1 VILRNGR
8 ILLGVVAVIVLS
20 QVWNVSLEAMASRGL
35 GTRIAESL
43 FDIVITLILA
53 SAGWGILKT
62 AINRQLPHETLDALA
77 MADGEVLG
85 TGLSRLETLLPLL
98 RKFVFVAMIVVVA
111 MIVISSL
118 GINIGPLLAG
128 AGVVGIAVGFGAQT
142 LVRDILSGIFFLVDD
157 AFRIGEYIDVGEG
170 KGTVERMSIRALML
184 RHQLGQIN
192 TIPFGV
198 IRRVTNYSRDW
209 AIMKLELRVPFDTDL
224 EKVRKI
230 VKQVG
235 KEMLADPE
243 YGPNFIQPLKSQG
256 VHRMDDSSFIVRVKF
271 MAKPGEQ
278 FLLRREVFHRI
289 QGAFQRSGIKFAPRR
304 VIVDAPATLSAGA
317 AAAVA
322 AEIEGEAESNKPRGE
337 TA

>member
-1 VILRNGR
+1 MRSYPQPKDSMFYCSTFVRRKSLKINDKSLWRQLFGRGSATFWKVARNGR

-77 MADGEVLG
+77 MAAGEVLG

-98 RKFVFVAMIVVVA
+98 RKFVVVA

-142 LVRDILSGIFFLVDD
+142 LVRDTSPAFFSRRRRLPHR
-157 AFRIGEYIDVGEG
+157 RIH
-170 KGTVERMSIRALML
+170 RC
-184 RHQLGQIN
+184 
-192 TIPFGV
+192 
-198 IRRVTNYSRDW
+198 RR
-209 AIMKLELRVPFDTDL
+209 
-224 EKVRKI
+224 
-230 VKQVG
+230 G
-235 KEMLADPE
+235 
-243 YGPNFIQPLKSQG
+243 
-256 VHRMDDSSFIVRVKF
+256 
-271 MAKPGEQ
+271 
-278 FLLRREVFHRI
+278 
-289 QGAFQRSGIKFAPRR
+289 
-304 VIVDAPATLSAGA
+304 
-317 AAAVA
+317 
-322 AEIEGEAESNKPRGE
+322 
-337 TA
+337 

>member
-1 VILRNGR
+1 
-8 ILLGVVAVIVLS
+8 
-20 QVWNVSLEAMASRGL
+20 
-35 GTRIAESL
+35 
-43 FDIVITLILA
+43 
-53 SAGWGILKT
+53 
-62 AINRQLPHETLDALA
+62 
-77 MADGEVLG
+77 
-85 TGLSRLETLLPLL
+85 
-98 RKFVFVAMIVVVA
+98 
-111 MIVISSL
+111 
-118 GINIGPLLAG
+118 
-128 AGVVGIAVGFGAQT
+128 
-142 LVRDILSGIFFLVDD
+142 
-157 AFRIGEYIDVGEG
+157 
-170 KGTVERMSIRALML
+170 MSIRALML

-243 YGPNFIQPLKSQG
+243 YGSNFIQPLKSQG

-317 AAAVA
+317 AAAVV